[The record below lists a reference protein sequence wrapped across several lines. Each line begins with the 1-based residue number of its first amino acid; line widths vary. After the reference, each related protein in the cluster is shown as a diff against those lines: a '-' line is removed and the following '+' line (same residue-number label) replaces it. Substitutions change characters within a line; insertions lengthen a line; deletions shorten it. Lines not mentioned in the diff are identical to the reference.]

1 MGEHDD
7 NREGSEMIEGHLKQS
22 LGRGVAV
29 FGGHVRGRSVEPGKG
44 EGGVL
49 DGLAPG
55 HVHCGH
61 VGAAGHGMDDTAG
74 LVEGALE
81 GMMEK

>member
-22 LGRGVAV
+22 FGRGVAV
-29 FGGHVRGRSVEPGKG
+29 FGGHVRGRSVEPGGG
-44 EGGVL
+44 EGDVL

-55 HVHCGH
+55 HVNCGY

-74 LVEGALE
+74 LVEVALE
-81 GMMEK
+81 GMMEN